1 MHVGLGRGQLA
12 ETENNAGCN
21 FARPSFVIRAGS
33 FVAPSFYAVAIASHS
48 LRHALALTYG
58 QTVLNLRPDNTW
70 ARQCARN
77 FRPDNTWRVE
87 PRIPTPTAGQ
97 PNGPRCAQ
105 KCEPVRIVNCREFIP
120 SRRPGP
126 RSADRRQRI
135 RPSTYRDELRGS
147 PPYELLH
154 NVEYFYKWEFEPG
167 EKEKIT
173 FRLDFLECG
182 AKLTC
187 SMSIDTLAG
196 SRIGFRV
203 EYEAASIGGSFP
215 PRRGKF
221 SQIYG
226 PTAESDG
233 V

>member
-1 MHVGLGRGQLA
+1 MDRVSRMKRWVGRKAAFLLRSCFPRRGREERRHHLGDERTQEDQSRLPSEPISSPPLGLDDHAHNRFLSTPRLPELLFGLLVDPDLVEHMSQL
-12 ETENNAGCN
+12 
-21 FARPSFVIRAGS
+21 
-33 FVAPSFYAVAIASHS
+33 
-48 LRHALALTYG
+48 L
-58 QTVLNLRPDNTW
+58 
-70 ARQCARN
+70 
-77 FRPDNTWRVE
+77 FRFS
-87 PRIPTPTAGQ
+87 PRT
-97 PNGPRCAQ
+97 GPRD
-105 KCEPVRIVNCREFIP
+105 
-120 SRRPGP
+120 
-126 RSADRRQRI
+126 ADEDHI
-135 RPSTYRDELRGS
+135 I
-147 PPYELLH
+147 LH

-233 V
+233 E